1 MTAQRRGTQARALLL
16 INMVAGSYWC
26 PTLRA
31 GGRRVD
37 PWALGPGIAATMAD
51 AKQSNAGLPLFPGES
66 PKAQDVKEWWKLA
79 KPLITPDQLALFNG
93 TVPRALLD
101 YSLATV
107 PPTLTAAAGG
117 LSESAVESRNAVILS
132 IQDAN
137 AIKTA
142 KRDTHE
148 RELRHGLMMALDV
161 AVRPKAPLLMAK
173 FERVHALPPPYEES
187 YDGAAAL
194 RELVAM
200 GGVSAMLPGETV
212 THEGHMLALDLKPL
226 PAGATADQLS
236 LIHISE
242 PTRPY

>member
-37 PWALGPGIAATMAD
+37 PWALGPGIAASMAD

-101 YSLATV
+101 YLLATV
-107 PPTLTAAAGG
+107 P
-117 LSESAVESRNAVILS
+117 
-132 IQDAN
+132 
-137 AIKTA
+137 
-142 KRDTHE
+142 
-148 RELRHGLMMALDV
+148 
-161 AVRPKAPLLMAK
+161 
-173 FERVHALPPPYEES
+173 
-187 YDGAAAL
+187 AAL
-194 RELVAM
+194 GR
-200 GGVSAMLPGETV
+200 TF
-212 THEGHMLALDLKPL
+212 
-226 PAGATADQLS
+226 LS
-236 LIHISE
+236 
-242 PTRPY
+242 P